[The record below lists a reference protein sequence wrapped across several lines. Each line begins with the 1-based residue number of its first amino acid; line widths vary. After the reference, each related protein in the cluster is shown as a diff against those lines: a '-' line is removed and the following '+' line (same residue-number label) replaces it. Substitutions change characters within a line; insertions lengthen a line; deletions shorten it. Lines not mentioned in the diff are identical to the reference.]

1 MSRRSRA
8 EPRRSQAGAPP
19 EGHTGRPGRERALRA
34 RAIHGPGPRL
44 YWNSCSTSACRSSWS
59 SPSWRCSSWDPN
71 ACRKSCAAPGSSTAR
86 GGRCSPSTPPR
97 PSACSTKA
105 CARSRTS
112 PTPSTPPGRAPPP
125 APPTSLRPRLRQ
137 LPPPLQPPSSAAD
150 AGPWAQ
156 WTGSREAGAE
166 IEPLAARPAPSPFA
180 LQRQAPP
187 PDAVPG
193 GYASTSSQPPLAP
206 APPEA
211 DAPPFDPL
219 ADDLPELDVPPI
231 PALPP
236 LPDATP
242 LPVSQMEPA
251 RDGASADGQ
260 PRRNRSIGPAI
271 HSQRRHR
278 TPRRTIDGNRVGP
291 PIRCGSR
298 R

>member
-1 MSRRSRA
+1 MLDIGMPEFLVIAIVALLVLGPDRLPEVMRR
-8 EPRRSQAGAPP
+8 AGQLY
-19 EGHTGRPGRERALRA
+19 RQGREMLSQYTAEAQRMFDEGMREVEDVSNTINTAWESA
-34 RAIHGPGPRL
+34 T
-44 YWNSCSTSACRSSWS
+44 TSA
-59 SPSWRCSSWDPN
+59 PDQ
-71 ACRKSCAAPGSSTAR
+71 
-86 GGRCSPSTPPR
+86 
-97 PSACSTKA
+97 
-105 CARSRTS
+105 
-112 PTPSTPPGRAPPP
+112 PPP
-125 APPTSLRPRLRQ
+125 PLRQ
-137 LPPPLQPPSSAAD
+137 LPPPLHPPSSAAD

-166 IEPLAARPAPSPFA
+166 IEPLAARPTLSPFA

-219 ADDLPELDVPPI
+219 ADDLPELEVPPI

-251 RDGASADGQ
+251 RDGAGATTNGS
-260 PRRNRSIGPAI
+260 PAI
-271 HSQRRHR
+271 HSNGAAGATAHDEDTSGAPDPVREQTVIELYLQGDLTWQKAAQYLSLTPEAFLDRVERARRAHVI
-278 TPRRTIDGNRVGP
+278 PE
-291 PIRCGSR
+291 
-298 R
+298 

>member
-1 MSRRSRA
+1 MPEFLVIAIVALLVLGPDRLPEVMRR
-8 EPRRSQAGAPP
+8 AGQLY
-19 EGHTGRPGRERALRA
+19 RQGREMLSQYTAEAQRMFDEGMREVEDVSNTINTAWESA
-34 RAIHGPGPRL
+34 T
-44 YWNSCSTSACRSSWS
+44 TSA
-59 SPSWRCSSWDPN
+59 PN
-71 ACRKSCAAPGSSTAR
+71 Q
-86 GGRCSPSTPPR
+86 
-97 PSACSTKA
+97 
-105 CARSRTS
+105 
-112 PTPSTPPGRAPPP
+112 PPP
-125 APPTSLRPRLRQ
+125 PLRQ

-156 WTGSREAGAE
+156 WTGSRESGAE

-251 RDGASADGQ
+251 RDGASANGTTNGG
-260 PRRNRSIGPAI
+260 RRRSTATAPPA
-271 HSQRRHR
+271 
-278 TPRRTIDGNRVGP
+278 PRRTMRKPVGH

>member
-1 MSRRSRA
+1 MPEFLVIAIVALLVLGPDRLPEVMRR
-8 EPRRSQAGAPP
+8 AGQLY
-19 EGHTGRPGRERALRA
+19 RQGREMLSQYTAEAQRMFDEGMREVEDVSNTINTAWESA
-34 RAIHGPGPRL
+34 T
-44 YWNSCSTSACRSSWS
+44 TSA
-59 SPSWRCSSWDPN
+59 PDQ
-71 ACRKSCAAPGSSTAR
+71 
-86 GGRCSPSTPPR
+86 
-97 PSACSTKA
+97 
-105 CARSRTS
+105 
-112 PTPSTPPGRAPPP
+112 PPP
-125 APPTSLRPRLRQ
+125 PLRQ

-156 WTGSREAGAE
+156 WTGSRESGAE

-219 ADDLPELDVPPI
+219 ADDLPELEVPPI

-251 RDGASADGQ
+251 RDGAKPGRHGTNGSPGDPQ
-260 PRRNRSIGPAI
+260 
-271 HSQRRHR
+271 QRRHR
-278 TPRRTIDGNRVGP
+278 RPHGARRGNQWGPRSGAGADGDRALPPGRPHLAEGGSVPEPDPGGLPRPRGAGP
-291 PIRCGSR
+291 PRSR
-298 R
+298 PVRGL